1 MLNSWDGSLTIDEKN
16 GTIMSTMIG
25 AGRKSKNNTFEGVLM
40 GNIALGTESDIGF
53 EHVYTDDTLNSTN
66 LGYANHTGLGLYG
79 FHDGA

>member
-40 GNIALGTESDIGF
+40 GNIALGTGSDIGLENASSTGF
-53 EHVYTDDTLNSTN
+53 LDQTN
-66 LGYANHTGLGLYG
+66 LGYSNQTGLGLYG